1 MASIADCVPGPRGF
15 RFTRGETWSL
25 RYSGAMTQPLPE
37 PYQPLPATPDGPGP
51 LERLESWVSDTFL
64 PEFTRL
70 QAMYDTCHTKMDV
83 AAIGFRAQALQHQ
96 IALHLPE
103 AKRLLTLEL
112 AAQHT
117 AVRDAAEAGTRVD
130 NERRASADEIRAQ
143 VHANVATLQKTV
155 DVLQHAR
162 DALSGDVSLSQST
175 MRSVREEEFAEL
187 QGQQGAP
194 ALYETQS

>member
-1 MASIADCVPGPRGF
+1 MSA
-15 RFTRGETWSL
+15 
-25 RYSGAMTQPLPE
+25 PLPE
-37 PYQPLPATPDGPGP
+37 PYQTLPADPAAAGP
-51 LERLESWVSDTFL
+51 LGRLEAWVSDVFL

-70 QAMYDTCHTKMDV
+70 QEMYDRCHTKMDV
-83 AAIGFRAQALQHQ
+83 AAIGFSAQALQHQ
-96 IALHLPE
+96 IALWLPE
-103 AKRLLTLEL
+103 AKRLLAMEL

-117 AVRDAAEAGTRVD
+117 AVRDAAEAGVRVD

-162 DALSGDVSLSQST
+162 DALAGDVSLTQST

-187 QGQQGAP
+187 QGQQTSS
-194 ALYETQS
+194 ALYGSTD